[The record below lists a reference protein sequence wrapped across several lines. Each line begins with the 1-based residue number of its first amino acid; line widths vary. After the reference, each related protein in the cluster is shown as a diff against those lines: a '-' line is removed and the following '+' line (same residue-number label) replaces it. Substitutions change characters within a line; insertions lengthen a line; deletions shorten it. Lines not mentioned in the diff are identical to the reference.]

1 VLDEPFTTLDVTG
14 VALLEKLIQDYSSQG
29 GAVLVTTHHPL
40 SVNDLTQ
47 LTLGRR
53 PEAAGEL
60 GMSKVQSTLT
70 KAFAS
75 TLRRDL
81 LIAYKKKSDL
91 FNPFMF
97 FLIVATLFPIGI
109 SPEPE
114 KLSEISA
121 GVLWISALL
130 AALLAMDNL
139 FRADYEDGSLEQL
152 MLSPHPLYFL
162 VLAKNI
168 AHWLVSGLPVV
179 LVSPLIA
186 YMLSLPE
193 GAYITLFLTL
203 LLGTPVLS
211 LLGSIGVA
219 LTVGLGSRG
228 LILAVI
234 TLPMSVPVLI
244 AGTLAVT
251 QTLNGAELSG
261 FLAIMGAML
270 VAALTLA
277 PLASAAALRISVN

>member
-1 VLDEPFTTLDVTG
+1 MSAARSTL
-14 VALLEKLIQDYSSQG
+14 A
-29 GAVLVTTHHPL
+29 GAVV
-40 SVNDLTQ
+40 
-47 LTLGRR
+47 
-53 PEAAGEL
+53 A
-60 GMSKVQSTLT
+60 
-70 KAFAS
+70 

-81 LIAYKKKSDL
+81 LIAYKRKNDL

-97 FLIVATLFPIGI
+97 FVLVATLFPIGI

-114 KLSEISA
+114 ALGEISA

-130 AALLAMDNL
+130 ASLLAMDNL
-139 FRADYEDGSLEQL
+139 FRADFEDGSLELL

-168 AHWLVSGLPVV
+168 AHWLVSGLPIV

-186 YMLSLPE
+186 YMLNFPE
-193 GAYITLFLTL
+193 GAYSTLALTL

-234 TLPMSVPVLI
+234 TIPMSVPVLI
-244 AGTLAVT
+244 AGTLTVS
-251 QTLNGAELSG
+251 QTLEGASLSG
-261 FLAIMGAML
+261 YLAIMGAML

>member
-1 VLDEPFTTLDVTG
+1 MSAARSTL
-14 VALLEKLIQDYSSQG
+14 A
-29 GAVLVTTHHPL
+29 GAVV
-40 SVNDLTQ
+40 
-47 LTLGRR
+47 
-53 PEAAGEL
+53 A
-60 GMSKVQSTLT
+60 
-70 KAFAS
+70 

-81 LIAYKKKSDL
+81 LIAYKRKNDL

-97 FLIVATLFPIGI
+97 FVLVATLFPIGI

-114 KLSEISA
+114 ALGEISA

-130 AALLAMDNL
+130 ASLLAMDNL
-139 FRADYEDGSLEQL
+139 FRADFEDGSLELL

-168 AHWLVSGLPVV
+168 AHWLVSGLPIV

-186 YMLSLPE
+186 YMLNFPE
-193 GAYITLFLTL
+193 GAYSTLVLTL

-244 AGTLAVT
+244 AGTLTVS
-251 QTLNGAELSG
+251 QTLEGASLSG
-261 FLAIMGAML
+261 YLAIMGAML
-270 VAALTLA
+270 IAALTLA
-277 PLASAAALRISVN
+277 PLASAATLRISVN

>member
-1 VLDEPFTTLDVTG
+1 MNKARSTL
-14 VALLEKLIQDYSSQG
+14 AE
-29 GAVLVTTHHPL
+29 AVL
-40 SVNDLTQ
+40 
-47 LTLGRR
+47 
-53 PEAAGEL
+53 A
-60 GMSKVQSTLT
+60 
-70 KAFAS
+70 

-81 LIAYKKKSDL
+81 LIAYKKKNDL

-97 FLIVATLFPIGI
+97 FILVATLFPIGI

-114 KLSEISA
+114 VLGEISA

-130 AALLAMDNL
+130 ASLLAMDNL
-139 FRADYEDGSLEQL
+139 FRADFEDGSLELL

-162 VLAKNI
+162 VLAKNV

-186 YMLSLPE
+186 YMLNFPE
-193 GAYITLFLTL
+193 GAYSTLVLTL

-244 AGTLAVT
+244 AGTLTVS
-251 QTLNGAELSG
+251 QTLEGASLSG
-261 FLAIMGAML
+261 YLAIMGAML
-270 VAALTLA
+270 VAAFTLA

>member
-1 VLDEPFTTLDVTG
+1 MNKARSTL
-14 VALLEKLIQDYSSQG
+14 A
-29 GAVLVTTHHPL
+29 GAVL
-40 SVNDLTQ
+40 
-47 LTLGRR
+47 
-53 PEAAGEL
+53 A
-60 GMSKVQSTLT
+60 
-70 KAFAS
+70 

-81 LIAYKKKSDL
+81 LIAYKRKNDL

-97 FLIVATLFPIGI
+97 FVLVATLFPIGI
-109 SPEPE
+109 SPAPE
-114 KLSEISA
+114 VLGEISA

-130 AALLAMDNL
+130 ASLLAMDNL
-139 FRADYEDGSLEQL
+139 FRADFEDGSLELL

-162 VLAKNI
+162 VLAKNV

-186 YMLSLPE
+186 YMLNFPE
-193 GAYITLFLTL
+193 GAYSTLVLTL

-244 AGTLAVT
+244 AGTLTVS
-251 QTLNGAELSG
+251 QTLEGASLSG
-261 FLAIMGAML
+261 YLAIMGAML
-270 VAALTLA
+270 VAAFTLA

>member
-1 VLDEPFTTLDVTG
+1 MNKARSTL
-14 VALLEKLIQDYSSQG
+14 AE
-29 GAVLVTTHHPL
+29 AVL
-40 SVNDLTQ
+40 
-47 LTLGRR
+47 
-53 PEAAGEL
+53 A
-60 GMSKVQSTLT
+60 
-70 KAFAS
+70 

-81 LIAYKKKSDL
+81 LIAYKRKNDL

-97 FLIVATLFPIGI
+97 FVLVATLFPIGI

-114 KLSEISA
+114 VLGEISA

-130 AALLAMDNL
+130 ASLLAMDNL
-139 FRADYEDGSLEQL
+139 FRADFEDGSLELL

-186 YMLSLPE
+186 YMLNFPE
-193 GAYITLFLTL
+193 GAYTTLVLTL

-244 AGTLAVT
+244 AGTLTVS
-251 QTLNGAELSG
+251 QTLEGASLSG
-261 FLAIMGAML
+261 YLAIMGAML
-270 VAALTLA
+270 VVALTLA

>member
-1 VLDEPFTTLDVTG
+1 MNKARSTL
-14 VALLEKLIQDYSSQG
+14 AE
-29 GAVLVTTHHPL
+29 AVL
-40 SVNDLTQ
+40 
-47 LTLGRR
+47 
-53 PEAAGEL
+53 A
-60 GMSKVQSTLT
+60 
-70 KAFAS
+70 

-81 LIAYKKKSDL
+81 LIAYKRKNDL

-97 FLIVATLFPIGI
+97 FVLVATLFPIGI

-114 KLSEISA
+114 VLGEISA

-130 AALLAMDNL
+130 ASLLAMDNL
-139 FRADYEDGSLEQL
+139 FRADFEDGSLELL

-162 VLAKNI
+162 VLAKNV

-186 YMLSLPE
+186 YMLNFPE
-193 GAYITLFLTL
+193 GAYSTLVLTL

-244 AGTLAVT
+244 AGTLTVS
-251 QTLNGAELSG
+251 QTLEGAALSG
-261 FLAIMGAML
+261 YLAIMGAML

>member
-1 VLDEPFTTLDVTG
+1 MSSARSTL
-14 VALLEKLIQDYSSQG
+14 A
-29 GAVLVTTHHPL
+29 GAVV
-40 SVNDLTQ
+40 
-47 LTLGRR
+47 
-53 PEAAGEL
+53 A
-60 GMSKVQSTLT
+60 
-70 KAFAS
+70 

-81 LIAYKKKSDL
+81 LIAYKRKNDL

-97 FLIVATLFPIGI
+97 FVLVATLFPIGI

-114 KLSEISA
+114 ALGGISA

-130 AALLAMDNL
+130 ASLLAMDNL
-139 FRADYEDGSLEQL
+139 FRADFEDGSLELL

-168 AHWLVSGLPVV
+168 AHWLVSGLPIV

-186 YMLSLPE
+186 YMLNFPE
-193 GAYITLFLTL
+193 GAYSTLVLTL

-244 AGTLAVT
+244 AGTLTVS
-251 QTLNGAELSG
+251 QTLEGASLSG
-261 FLAIMGAML
+261 YLAIMGAML

>member
-1 VLDEPFTTLDVTG
+1 MNKVRSTL
-14 VALLEKLIQDYSSQG
+14 AE
-29 GAVLVTTHHPL
+29 AVL
-40 SVNDLTQ
+40 
-47 LTLGRR
+47 
-53 PEAAGEL
+53 A
-60 GMSKVQSTLT
+60 
-70 KAFAS
+70 

-81 LIAYKKKSDL
+81 LIAYKRKNDL

-97 FLIVATLFPIGI
+97 FVLVATLFPIGI

-114 KLSEISA
+114 VLGEISA

-130 AALLAMDNL
+130 ASLLAMDNL
-139 FRADYEDGSLEQL
+139 FRADFEDGSLELL

-162 VLAKNI
+162 VLAKNV

-186 YMLSLPE
+186 YMLNFPE
-193 GAYITLFLTL
+193 GAYSTLVLTL

-244 AGTLAVT
+244 AGTLTVS
-251 QTLNGAELSG
+251 QTLEGASLSG
-261 FLAIMGAML
+261 YLAIMGAML
-270 VAALTLA
+270 VAAFTLA

>member
-1 VLDEPFTTLDVTG
+1 MSAARSTL
-14 VALLEKLIQDYSSQG
+14 A
-29 GAVLVTTHHPL
+29 GAVL
-40 SVNDLTQ
+40 
-47 LTLGRR
+47 
-53 PEAAGEL
+53 A
-60 GMSKVQSTLT
+60 
-70 KAFAS
+70 

-81 LIAYKKKSDL
+81 LIAYKRRNDL

-97 FLIVATLFPIGI
+97 FILVATLFPIGI

-114 KLSEISA
+114 VLGEISA

-130 AALLAMDNL
+130 ASLLAMDNL
-139 FRADYEDGSLEQL
+139 FRADFEDGSLELL

-162 VLAKNI
+162 VLAKNV

-186 YMLSLPE
+186 YMLNFPE
-193 GAYITLFLTL
+193 GAYSTLVLTL

-211 LLGSIGVA
+211 LVGSIGVA

-244 AGTLAVT
+244 AGTLTVS
-251 QTLNGAELSG
+251 QTLEGASLSG
-261 FLAIMGAML
+261 YLAIMGAML

>member
-1 VLDEPFTTLDVTG
+1 M
-14 VALLEKLIQDYSSQG
+14 
-29 GAVLVTTHHPL
+29 
-40 SVNDLTQ
+40 
-47 LTLGRR
+47 LG
-53 PEAAGEL
+53 
-60 GMSKVQSTLT
+60 
-70 KAFAS
+70 
-75 TLRRDL
+75 
-81 LIAYKKKSDL
+81 
-91 FNPFMF
+91 
-97 FLIVATLFPIGI
+97 
-109 SPEPE
+109 
-114 KLSEISA
+114 EISA
-121 GVLWISALL
+121 GVQRFHVACFSAGE
-130 AALLAMDNL
+130 DNL
-139 FRADYEDGSLEQL
+139 FRADFEDGLELL

-162 VLAKNI
+162 VLAKNV

-186 YMLSLPE
+186 YMLNFPE
-193 GAYITLFLTL
+193 GAYSTLVLTL

-244 AGTLAVT
+244 AGTLTVS
-251 QTLNGAELSG
+251 QTLEGASLSG
-261 FLAIMGAML
+261 YLAIMGAML

>member
-1 VLDEPFTTLDVTG
+1 MNKARSTL
-14 VALLEKLIQDYSSQG
+14 AE
-29 GAVLVTTHHPL
+29 AVL
-40 SVNDLTQ
+40 
-47 LTLGRR
+47 
-53 PEAAGEL
+53 A
-60 GMSKVQSTLT
+60 
-70 KAFAS
+70 

-81 LIAYKKKSDL
+81 LIAFKRKNDL

-97 FLIVATLFPIGI
+97 FVLVATLFPIGI

-114 KLSEISA
+114 VLGEISA

-130 AALLAMDNL
+130 ASLLAMDNL
-139 FRADYEDGSLEQL
+139 FRADFEDGSLELL

-162 VLAKNI
+162 VLAKNV

-186 YMLSLPE
+186 YMLNFPE
-193 GAYITLFLTL
+193 GAYSTLVLTL

-244 AGTLAVT
+244 AGTLTVS
-251 QTLNGAELSG
+251 QTLEGASLSG
-261 FLAIMGAML
+261 YLAIMGAML
-270 VAALTLA
+270 VAAFTLA

>member
-1 VLDEPFTTLDVTG
+1 MNKARSTL
-14 VALLEKLIQDYSSQG
+14 A
-29 GAVLVTTHHPL
+29 GAVL
-40 SVNDLTQ
+40 
-47 LTLGRR
+47 
-53 PEAAGEL
+53 A
-60 GMSKVQSTLT
+60 
-70 KAFAS
+70 

-81 LIAYKKKSDL
+81 LIAYKRKNDL

-97 FLIVATLFPIGI
+97 FVLVATLFPIGI

-114 KLSEISA
+114 VLGEISA

-130 AALLAMDNL
+130 ASLLAMDNL
-139 FRADYEDGSLEQL
+139 FRADFEDGSLELL

-162 VLAKNI
+162 VLAKNV

-186 YMLSLPE
+186 YMLNFPE
-193 GAYITLFLTL
+193 GAYSTLVLTL

-244 AGTLAVT
+244 AGTLTVS
-251 QTLNGAELSG
+251 QTLEGASLSG
-261 FLAIMGAML
+261 YLAIMGAML

>member
-1 VLDEPFTTLDVTG
+1 MNKARSTL
-14 VALLEKLIQDYSSQG
+14 AE
-29 GAVLVTTHHPL
+29 AVL
-40 SVNDLTQ
+40 
-47 LTLGRR
+47 
-53 PEAAGEL
+53 A
-60 GMSKVQSTLT
+60 
-70 KAFAS
+70 

-81 LIAYKKKSDL
+81 LIAHKRKNDL

-97 FLIVATLFPIGI
+97 FVLVATLFPIGI

-114 KLSEISA
+114 VLGEISA

-130 AALLAMDNL
+130 ASLLAMDNL
-139 FRADYEDGSLEQL
+139 FRADFEDGSLELL

-162 VLAKNI
+162 VLAKNV

-186 YMLSLPE
+186 YMLNFPE
-193 GAYITLFLTL
+193 GAYSTLVMTL

-244 AGTLAVT
+244 AGTLTVS
-251 QTLNGAELSG
+251 QTLEGASLSG
-261 FLAIMGAML
+261 YLAIMGAML
-270 VAALTLA
+270 VAAFTLA